1 MINIKGKTFAFDAIK
16 WSLLAGSIALISACN
31 DSDSKN
37 KKPPVLHVE
46 KTEIGIWNAPA
57 YGWVFD
63 IQDNGY
69 KFYQTTTQ
77 YCHEF
82 KVDESVLSFDSL
94 INSIELSDDKDSF
107 MSTIGGIKIPGVEM
121 TRELSLPNNCVDNL
135 LKQQGEEG
143 YVFNPEQDFEIF
155 WQNYKDYY
163 AFFHLENVNWD
174 EIYQKFVTQVT
185 ATTSQEELFK
195 IFAQMIAP
203 LKDFHVSI
211 ENEAIDAEFGVS
223 RKLETHDIV
232 LAEYLEINNLE
243 EIDTQAQ
250 LFEFFDYYEQQIE
263 IEMDIIGS
271 YLVQDDY
278 VKLNETE
285 TLIWSKTDDNF
296 GYLYIESM
304 ELSEIIEQGETQ
316 ADKIALL
323 DLQLNEIFTDLKDT
337 QGLMIDAR
345 FNGGG
350 DDFVSQKIISYL
362 IENKIHAYSK
372 QARLGDARTA
382 LQKVEIL
389 PQGTFS
395 YIKPIALLT
404 SADTSSAAEIFSIA
418 MRARD
423 NSVLIGKSTGGGLS
437 DILYKSL
444 PHGLQYGISNEIY
457 ISHDG
462 LEFEGTG
469 VPVAI
474 EKPFFT
480 LEQRTQEKDMI
491 IEAAIEWLQS
501 QS

>member
-37 KKPPVLHVE
+37 KKPPVPDVE

-174 EIYQKFVTQVT
+174 ETYQTFVTQVT
-185 ATTSQEELFK
+185 ATTSQEELFEV
-195 IFAQMIAP
+195 FAQMIAP
-203 LKDFHVSI
+203 LKDFHVEI
-211 ENEAIDAEFGVS
+211 ENEAIDAEYGVS
-223 RKLETHDIV
+223 RKLEMHDIA
-232 LAEYLEINNLE
+232 LAEYLDINDLE

-250 LFEFFDYYEQQIE
+250 LFDFFDYYEQQIE

-271 YLVQDDY
+271 YLVQDDD
-278 VKLNETE
+278 VKFNETE

-304 ELSEIIEQGETQ
+304 ELPEIIEQGETQ
-316 ADKIALL
+316 ADKFALL

-337 QGLMIDAR
+337 QGLMIDVR

-350 DDFVSQKIISYL
+350 DDFVSQKIMSYL

-372 QARLGDARTA
+372 QARLGDDRTA
-382 LQKVEIL
+382 IQKIEIH
-389 PQGTFS
+389 PQGELS

-418 MRARD
+418 MRAR
-423 NSVLIGKSTGGGLS
+423 NNIILIGQSTGGGLS
-437 DILYKSL
+437 DILPKSL
-444 PHGLQYGISNEIY
+444 PHGLQYTISNEIY

-469 VPVAI
+469 VPVTI

-480 LEQRTQEKDMI
+480 LEQRAQEKDLI
-491 IEAAIEWLQS
+491 IEAAIEWLQTKN
-501 QS
+501 